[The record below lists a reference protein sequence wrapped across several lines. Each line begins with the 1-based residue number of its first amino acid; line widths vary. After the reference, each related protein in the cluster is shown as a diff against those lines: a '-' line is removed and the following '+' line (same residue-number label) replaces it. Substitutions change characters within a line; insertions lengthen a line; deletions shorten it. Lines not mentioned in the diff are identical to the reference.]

1 MVGPSLDITAL
12 IQHYGLWAVLAGTFL
27 EGETVLLIAGASTH
41 LGLLDLRAVV
51 AVAAVGA
58 FLGDNCCFL
67 IGRHLGPR
75 VAERLPWVASA
86 VPRVDRL
93 IARWRWL
100 AVIALRFMYGL
111 RMAGPAI
118 VGAGTMPA
126 WEFVAA
132 NALGA
137 ILWASVIAGLGY
149 AAGHAVEQMLGNVVE
164 AEKALLALGLV
175 LVVAALVARIVMRR
189 RAKRA
194 ED

>member
-12 IQHYGLWAVLAGTFL
+12 IQHYGLWAVLVGTFL

-51 AVAAVGA
+51 AVATVGA
-58 FLGDNCCFL
+58 FLGDNCFFL

-100 AVIALRFMYGL
+100 AVIALRFMYGM

-126 WEFVAA
+126 WEFIAA

-175 LVVAALVARIVMRR
+175 MVVAALVVRIVMRR
-189 RAKRA
+189 RAKRT